1 MNYEVAPFP
10 LDDPPQP
17 LRREMLLH
25 CVRVEF
31 GAPRRR
37 FFSLIFLWCGSR
49 RLKFINL
56 MSNLNV
62 KKLRRSIFVLDEAL
76 LNLATGVTSL
86 VMTEPNLKVT
96 KYRTKR
102 QAAKAACLKVRL
114 FNKSVKI
121 S

>member
-1 MNYEVAPFP
+1 M
-10 LDDPPQP
+10 
-17 LRREMLLH
+17 
-25 CVRVEF
+25 
-31 GAPRRR
+31 
-37 FFSLIFLWCGSR
+37 CGSR

-62 KKLRRSIFVLDEAL
+62 KKLRHSIFVLDEAL
-76 LNLATGVTSL
+76 LNLATGVTLS

-114 FNKSVKI
+114 FNKSVKV
-121 S
+121 SQHPTHCARAKHADKARDDEAMVDDVFTDVRST